1 METDRNVRIDPHS
14 LYEIEKRRAGCRFPF
29 FCYCL
34 SFGGEGEGLVPLHWH
49 NDMEIFYTEAAG
61 ILYVNDRTCPVEP
74 GDIAFINPGEL
85 HRTSRLSAGDM
96 VHIVFDLSLLRT
108 PDPHGGINEVIDDLA
123 ARKTRIRTRAER
135 GTPLYEKLLPLIG
148 RLTEYV
154 EVPVPFGRESCRIQS
169 ALYAL
174 FSVFFEPAD
183 LPKRYLQDCMPQP
196 PQRIRLC
203 FLPIQPVLQLQPYQ
217 QYPRCL
223 RPRLLARMFPFHSR
237 PLPASVFQTR
247 YLPECCSLRSALR
260 LFPGARRSLQPRRPF
275 PECLP
280 KRFQEYS
287 RSLPY
292 SSSCSRY
299 RPL

>member
-154 EVPVPFGRESCRIQS
+154 EAPVPFGRESCRIQS

-174 FSVFFEPAD
+174 FSVFFEEDCFEEAD
-183 LPKRYLQDCMPQP
+183 ESALYGVRHRGQ
-196 PQRIRLC
+196 
-203 FLPIQPVLQLQPYQ
+203 
-217 QYPRCL
+217 
-223 RPRLLARMFPFHSR
+223 
-237 PLPASVFQTR
+237 
-247 YLPECCSLRSALR
+247 LPESPDRRRSRGARQSFGDLYLSAFPELR
-260 LFPGARRSLQPRRPF
+260 LGDSGQLHQFRPHPGGLPPSGGGAQRDGDGGGGGLHQRQLLHPSVPGGHRADAASMAEKQETPRVRAEKRRV
-275 PECLP
+275 
-280 KRFQEYS
+280 
-287 RSLPY
+287 
-292 SSSCSRY
+292 
-299 RPL
+299 

>member
-123 ARKTRIRTRAER
+123 ARKMRIRTRAER

-154 EVPVPFGRESCRIQS
+154 EAPVPFGRESCRIQS

-174 FSVFFEPAD
+174 FSVFFEEDCFEEAD
-183 LPKRYLQDCMPQP
+183 ESALYGVRHVTGIMEYIADNYQSPLTVGDLAAHVNLSETYIYQLFRSYVSATPVSYINSV
-196 PQRIRLC
+196 RIREA
-203 FLPIQPVLQLQPYQ
+203 Y
-217 QYPRCL
+217 
-223 RPRLLARMFPFHSR
+223 RLLEEGRNVTETAEAVGFT
-237 PLPASVFQTR
+237 SVSYFI
-247 YLPECCSLRSALR
+247 R
-260 LFPGARRSLQPRRPF
+260 LFREATGQTPHQWLKNKKPRV
-275 PECLP
+275 
-280 KRFQEYS
+280 
-287 RSLPY
+287 
-292 SSSCSRY
+292 
-299 RPL
+299 